1 MWLARL
7 TPAVSPSCHA
17 LWLCGRVSVLT
28 PSRAGHTVEAS
39 GSSRSGGGRGEWP
52 Q

>member
-7 TPAVSPSCHA
+7 TPAASPSCHA

-28 PSRAGHTVEAS
+28 AGLDTRLRPLGAGGLGWAEVS
-39 GSSRSGGGRGEWP
+39 GP